1 MWHWPAAFREVEG
14 AATFIVSRRA
24 LKIPPIFETQTTSNI
39 SFEEGGANNVPKP
52 CSRLPQ
58 PSSVS
63 RGVRSRPLEEEVVTL
78 TKVETIPLLSP
89 TMESDLL
96 KEPWIFPQT
105 KTNILMEE
113 DSVTTFPEWEENFQ
127 DLSGWCMDQ
136 FQTPCDFPI
145 GELVPFKLSGT
156 KYEGKSVSNLGKG
169 VSENATKGI
178 NEDKGR
184 LKMNLFDETEIPG
197 DKYQPLL
204 PSSNSSFSYKK
215 QLDEAEYKE
224 SNNTLLK
231 LPKACTSASN
241 SKMNTSSNVN
251 VSSFHSQQRID
262 DLDLDDA
269 CQNTF
274 ESTENN
280 QSETWDMLNTVQTSG
295 SGTFDLLSYLYE
307 DEPYSPGGGSTST
320 DTSTIFNSR
329 SPIEQ
334 LPSVSQNNTEKAV
347 KVDMEVDKVRRKTRS
362 TTSTITSSSDTTATT
377 FSVTSRRSERTRTIT
392 NTNKVE
398 KKKYS
403 NVKREK
409 RKLSI
414 DDSSSSDSRV
424 VDHFNYRESREK
436 NNEASRKSR
445 MNKKAKE
452 TEMAIRALELEKD
465 NKILK
470 MKVEELEKLVISMRN
485 ALLQSALKK
494 EN

>member
-1 MWHWPAAFREVEG
+1 MEG

-52 CSRLPQ
+52 CSPLPQ

-78 TKVETIPLLSP
+78 TEVETIPLLSP
-89 TMESDLL
+89 TMESDLF

-113 DSVTTFPEWEENFQ
+113 DSITTFPEWEENFQ
-127 DLSGWCMDQ
+127 DLSVWCMDQ

-169 VSENATKGI
+169 VSENATKGK
-178 NEDKGR
+178 NEEKGR
-184 LKMNLFDETEIPG
+184 LKMNLFGETELPG
-197 DKYQPLL
+197 GKYQPLL
-204 PSSNSSFSYKK
+204 PSSNSSFNYKK

-241 SKMNTSSNVN
+241 SKMSTSNVN
-251 VSSFHSQQRID
+251 VSFHSQRID

-274 ESTENN
+274 DSTENKKNN
-280 QSETWDMLNTVQTSG
+280 QPETWDMLNTVQTSG
-295 SGTFDLLSYLYE
+295 SGTFDLLSYLCE
-307 DEPYSPGGGSTST
+307 DEPHSPGEGSTST
-320 DTSTIFNSR
+320 DTSTVFNSR
-329 SPIEQ
+329 SPIEL
-334 LPSVSQNNTEKAV
+334 LPSVSQNTEKAV
-347 KVDMEVDKVRRKTRS
+347 EVDMEVDKVRRKTRS
-362 TTSTITSSSDTTATT
+362 TSTITSSSDTT
-377 FSVTSRRSERTRTIT
+377 FPVTSRRSERTRTII
-392 NTNKVE
+392 NTNKVD
-398 KKKYS
+398 KKYS

-414 DDSSSSDSRV
+414 EDSSSSDSRV
-424 VDHFNYRESREK
+424 ADNFNYRESREK

-452 TEMAIRALELEKD
+452 TEMAVRALELEKD